1 MIHKP
6 VLLNEVLEVLN
17 PQPGQL
23 FIDGTANGGGHT
35 LAILERIKPN
45 GKILA
50 IDKDRDLVDRL
61 QAISYKLQA
70 NEIVPVCGSYGD
82 IKKIADDHGFY
93 QVSGILLDLGY
104 SSHHLERSGRG
115 FSFQKDEPLIMRY
128 ETESD
133 LGTGLTA
140 RDAVNQFSERDLADI
155 FYRYGEERFSRRIAK
170 SIYLA
175 RKKKKIETTKEL
187 ADIVAFAYPK
197 RFFYKIH
204 PATKVFQ
211 ALRVFVNNELGE
223 LENAL
228 PQALE
233 TLAPG
238 GKIAVIS
245 FHSLEDRI
253 VKNFFKAEK
262 EKGIINII
270 TKKPLISGDDEIR
283 DNPRARSAKMRV
295 AEKI

>member
-1 MIHKP
+1 MIHEP

-45 GKILA
+45 GRVLA
-50 IDKDRDLVDRL
+50 IDKDRDLVE
-61 QAISYKLQA
+61 KLRA
-70 NEIVPVCGSYGD
+70 DGITPVCGSYGD

-155 FYRYGEERFSRRIAK
+155 FYRYGEERLSRRIAK

-187 ADIVAFAYPK
+187 ADIVALAYPK
-197 RFFYKIH
+197 KFFYKIH

-262 EKGIINII
+262 DKGIINII